1 MQQEAKLNNDYSK
14 LFNYYQNQIKN
25 LNNLNIENK
34 FLKQRISK
42 IINNE
47 MDDFQKQ
54 VGNKIIKTLLNAYK
68 QNNNAFT
75 SQKNFASFFN
85 EFLKTKLTSLLK
97 TITNKKTPL

>member
-14 LFNYYQNQIKN
+14 LFNSYQNQIKN
-25 LNNLNIENK
+25 LNNLNIEDK
-34 FLKQRISK
+34 FLKQRILK

-47 MDDFQKQ
+47 INDFKK

-75 SQKNFASFFN
+75 
-85 EFLKTKLTSLLK
+85 
-97 TITNKKTPL
+97 I

>member
-1 MQQEAKLNNDYSK
+1 MQQEAKSNNDYSK
-14 LFNYYQNQIKN
+14 LFNSYKNQIKN

-34 FLKQRISK
+34 FLKQRILK

-47 MDDFQKQ
+47 INDFKK

-75 SQKNFASFFN
+75 
-85 EFLKTKLTSLLK
+85 
-97 TITNKKTPL
+97 I

>member
-34 FLKQRISK
+34 FLKQRILK

-47 MDDFQKQ
+47 INDFKK
-54 VGNKIIKTLLNAYK
+54 VDNKIIKTLLNAYK

-75 SQKNFASFFN
+75 
-85 EFLKTKLTSLLK
+85 
-97 TITNKKTPL
+97 I

>member
-14 LFNYYQNQIKN
+14 LFNSYKNQIKN

-34 FLKQRISK
+34 FLKQRILK

-47 MDDFQKQ
+47 INDFKK

-75 SQKNFASFFN
+75 GQKNFASFFN
-85 EFLKTKLTSLLK
+85 EF
-97 TITNKKTPL
+97 

>member
-14 LFNYYQNQIKN
+14 PFNSYKNQIKN
-25 LNNLNIENK
+25 LNNLNIEDK
-34 FLKQRISK
+34 FLKQRILK

-47 MDDFQKQ
+47 INDFKK

-75 SQKNFASFFN
+75 
-85 EFLKTKLTSLLK
+85 
-97 TITNKKTPL
+97 I

>member
-34 FLKQRISK
+34 FLKQRILK

-47 MDDFQKQ
+47 INDFKK
-54 VGNKIIKTLLNAYK
+54 VDNKIIKTLLNAYK

-75 SQKNFASFFN
+75 GQKNFASFFN

>member
-1 MQQEAKLNNDYSK
+1 MQQEAKSNNDYSK
-14 LFNYYQNQIKN
+14 LFNSYKNQIKN

-34 FLKQRISK
+34 FLKQRILK

-47 MDDFQKQ
+47 INDFKK

-97 TITNKKTPL
+97 NSE

>member
-14 LFNYYQNQIKN
+14 LFNSYQNQIKN
-25 LNNLNIENK
+25 LNNLNIEDK
-34 FLKQRISK
+34 FLKQRIIK

-47 MDDFQKQ
+47 INDFKK

-75 SQKNFASFFN
+75 
-85 EFLKTKLTSLLK
+85 
-97 TITNKKTPL
+97 I